1 MNGLPENLN
10 SYAKT
15 ANFIEVSSSY
25 KSDAI
30 KAMLDEMGVDYL
42 ANDNKTALVYR
53 LLEAQG
59 NLPVLSAQELEA
71 EEAEE
76 YADDVEA
83 QELEAEEVQ
92 EPEPITATSD
102 GAVVVE
108 SRHYRN
114 LLEPATGTLI
124 LPQTRTKIYPTAYV
138 SRERIIENLTQIG
151 FLHQDLLTI
160 LEG

>member
-71 EEAEE
+71 
-76 YADDVEA
+76 D
-83 QELEAEEVQ
+83 EVQ
-92 EPEPITATSD
+92 EPELITATSD

-124 LPQTRTKIYPTAYV
+124 LPQARTKIYPTAYV